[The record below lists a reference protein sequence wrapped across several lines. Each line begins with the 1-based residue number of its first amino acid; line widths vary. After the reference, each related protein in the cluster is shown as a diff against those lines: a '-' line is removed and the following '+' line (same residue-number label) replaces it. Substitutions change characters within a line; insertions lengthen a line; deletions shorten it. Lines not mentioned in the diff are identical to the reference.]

1 MVQSWNQDV
10 LSHPVPRNGVL
21 WEKYCLFHWCLAF
34 ERESRVLTG
43 EQMAMGCFDFCR
55 TTARQGQ
62 RLKCSIH
69 PQTLKRKGNE
79 DVWCRRVAC
88 TSCLNLRFKSL
99 VDYNDVLE
107 DLNFSF
113 VSKLKNFFSKSE
125 KVEMDNI
132 YSSLSPSFVL
142 DLSFYFLL
150 AWFAQSCDR
159 FTNCAWIYCTAYDKD
174 YIGQRDGDKSGE
186 IWWEAENLLKAG
198 WQVCS
203 IQFMYMFLFVSV

>member
-1 MVQSWNQDV
+1 
-10 LSHPVPRNGVL
+10 
-21 WEKYCLFHWCLAF
+21 
-34 ERESRVLTG
+34 
-43 EQMAMGCFDFCR
+43 MAMGCFDFCR

-69 PQTLKRKGNE
+69 PQTLERKGNE
-79 DVWCRRVAC
+79 DVWCKRVAC

-142 DLSFYFLL
+142 KSLSISYWLGLL
-150 AWFAQSCDR
+150 SHVTASQTAHEYIAQLTIRTTLDKGMEIKAER
-159 FTNCAWIYCTAYDKD
+159 FGGKQKI
-174 YIGQRDGDKSGE
+174 
-186 IWWEAENLLKAG
+186 
-198 WQVCS
+198 
-203 IQFMYMFLFVSV
+203 F